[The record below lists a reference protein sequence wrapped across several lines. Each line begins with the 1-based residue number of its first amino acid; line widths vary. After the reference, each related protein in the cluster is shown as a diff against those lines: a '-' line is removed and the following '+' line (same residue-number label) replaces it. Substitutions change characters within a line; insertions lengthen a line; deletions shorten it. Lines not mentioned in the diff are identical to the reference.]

1 MSRGITVTVRAWV
14 ASHTGLP
21 SIYSSSAVRVSC
33 GDRVLADGSGP
44 VLVSDAL
51 AEPGVETVYTV
62 GSATYG
68 LTRAVGSA
76 SGGLVTDASGRGV
89 PGLVAVDNGD
99 PVSWKSSITRFSPRS
114 WRWSAVDDPASGT
127 SQVTLVDPSREADMW
142 DVLQRHSVLVVG
154 PARPTPG
161 VPVRCVTVDS
171 VSRKRLGVEGL
182 LSFEVS
188 WTEAVGASGAAPVV
202 TWGEWR
208 GYDGGWRSRTS
219 AELAHLIAG
228 MPS

>member
-1 MSRGITVTVRAWV
+1 MTVRAWV

-21 SIYSSSAVRVSC
+21 SIYSDAPVRVTV

-51 AEPGVETVYTV
+51 AEPGVEAIYTV

-76 SGGLVTDASGRGV
+76 SGALLTDATGRGV
-89 PGLVAVDNGD
+89 PGLIAVGNGD
-99 PVSWKSSITRFSPRS
+99 PVSWKSTIARFSPRS

-127 SQVTLVDPSREADMW
+127 SQVMLVDPSREADLW
-142 DVLQRHSVLVVG
+142 DVLKRHSVLVVG
-154 PARPTPG
+154 PARPAPG

-171 VSRKRLGVEGL
+171 VSRTRMGVEGL

-188 WTEAVGASGAAPVV
+188 WTEAVGASGASPVV
-202 TWGEWR
+202 TWGEWQA
-208 GYDGGWRSRTS
+208 YDGGWKNRT
-219 AELAHLIAG
+219 ALELAHLIAG